1 MQLFELGKSNARQP
15 NALRIVT
22 KDGSIVFAAR
32 LKERDLSAIA
42 RKNGEQK
49 SRECGD
55 HLSKSIG
62 AGKNVGK
69 KDKRSHG

>member
-55 HLSKSIG
+55 HLS
-62 AGKNVGK
+62 
-69 KDKRSHG
+69 

>member
-32 LKERDLSAIA
+32 LKERDLSEIA
-42 RKNGEQK
+42 RENGEQK
-49 SRECGD
+49 SRVCAY
-55 HLSKSIG
+55 HLSHSTLQL
-62 AGKNVGK
+62 
-69 KDKRSHG
+69 RMS